1 MSKNS
6 ELINLSFLLDHEKE
20 MILGVLKRDEYLK
33 KVEDKRIRK
42 LKNELLE
49 AKRRSGKTQQ
59 ETSRVCVH
67 CQRNLGLIFDRGDP
81 CRTCSLR
88 VCSECRVSGL
98 DGSWKCTI
106 CAKVAQLRIVT
117 GEWFFEE
124 KAKRFKQVNVLG
136 TDVVRQSI
144 LRRSTGTEEKQGQE
158 QPRQD
163 PEKADT
169 SPSAG
174 QKAGHDGPRRKG
186 FLLSKF
192 RSATRGEI
200 ITTKTESGRS
210 YSLDLDSQNFRSLK
224 SVPGLDRGSTGS
236 SDLNDQEAGPT
247 TPKSTR
253 SSGVTPVPQRSPAP
267 STRSVASVSIRE
279 HGFENSMDLAAIES
293 TYEDLTKSHRR
304 NISGTPSIAVS
315 EISLSSDRSRSE
327 LDLSGSFPE
336 DLDNTVNIRSKSVP
350 GALDKDL
357 DSLEETEEGVNDL
370 VSSRF
375 SANTHSL
382 ASGLSTSS
390 QAGSDRKW
398 TYLNVP
404 DADSDTT
411 SLNSMMSVYSETG
424 DYGNVKVS
432 GEILLHISYCYKT
445 GGLYIFVKN
454 CRNLAIGDEKKQRT
468 DAYVKSYLLPDKSR
482 NNKRKTKIRTGT
494 NPEFN
499 ETLKYT
505 ISHTQ
510 LETRTLQL
518 SVWHYDRFGRNSF
531 LGEVEIPFD
540 SWNFE
545 NPSDEW
551 FVLQPKVEFAADI
564 GLHYKGELTVSLRY
578 IPPEENLMLP
588 LGQVQDAGKKTFKRG
603 KKKESPVISGGILEV
618 FIKEAKN
625 LTAVKSGGTSDS
637 FVKGYLLPDDS
648 KATKH
653 KTVVIKKSVNPQW
666 NHTFMFSGLNPQD
679 IKNVC
684 LELTVWD
691 KEAFSSN
698 IFLGG
703 VRLNSGTG
711 VSHGKNVD
719 WMDSQG
725 EEQRLWQK
733 MADNPGIPVEGV
745 LMLRSSMGKCR
756 L

>member
-1 MSKNS
+1 MGSLKGS
-6 ELINLSFLLDHEKE
+6 INVAKLDFTLLLH
-20 MILGVLKRDEYLK
+20 VVYL
-33 KVEDKRIRK
+33 DRK

-59 ETSRVCVH
+59 QTNRVCVH
-67 CQRNLGLIFDRGDP
+67 CQRNLGLIFDRGEP
-81 CRTCSLR
+81 CPACSLR

-98 DGSWKCTI
+98 DGGWKCTI

-144 LRRSTGTEEKQGQE
+144 LRRS
-158 QPRQD
+158 P
-163 PEKADT
+163 
-169 SPSAG
+169 
-174 QKAGHDGPRRKG
+174 
-186 FLLSKF
+186 
-192 RSATRGEI
+192 
-200 ITTKTESGRS
+200 
-210 YSLDLDSQNFRSLK
+210 
-224 SVPGLDRGSTGS
+224 
-236 SDLNDQEAGPT
+236 
-247 TPKSTR
+247 
-253 SSGVTPVPQRSPAP
+253 
-267 STRSVASVSIRE
+267 
-279 HGFENSMDLAAIES
+279 
-293 TYEDLTKSHRR
+293 
-304 NISGTPSIAVS
+304 
-315 EISLSSDRSRSE
+315 DRSRSE
-327 LDLSGSFPE
+327 LDLIGSFPE
-336 DLDNTVNIRSKSVP
+336 DLENTANIRSKSVP

-357 DSLEETEEGVNDL
+357 GSLEETEEGVHDL
-370 VSSRF
+370 ASSRF
-375 SANTHSL
+375 SANNHSL
-382 ASGLSTSS
+382 ASGLSTNS

-482 NNKRKTKIRTGT
+482 NNKRKTKVRTGT

-505 ISHTQ
+505 ISHAQ

-518 SVWHYDRFGRNSF
+518 SVWHHDRFGRNSF

-545 NPSDEW
+545 NPNDEW

-564 GLHYKGELTVSLRY
+564 GLHYKGELTVVLRY

-588 LGQVQDAGKKTFKRG
+588 LEEVQGRVKISDFDQGH
-603 KKKESPVISGGILEV
+603 PVSRSMGIG
-618 FIKEAKN
+618 IRN
-625 LTAVKSGGTSDS
+625 C
-637 FVKGYLLPDDS
+637 YLLPDDS

-653 KTVVIKKSVNPQW
+653 KTLVIKKSVNPQW
-666 NHTFMFSGLNPQD
+666 NHTFMFSGLSPQD

-691 KEAFSSN
+691 KEPFSSN

-725 EEQRLWQK
+725 EEQRLWRK
-733 MADNPGIPVEGV
+733 MADSPGTPVEGV

>member
-1 MSKNS
+1 MSKNT
-6 ELINLSFLLDHEKE
+6 EFINLSFLLDHEKE

-59 ETSRVCVH
+59 EGSRVCVH
-67 CQRNLGLIFDRGDP
+67 CHRHLGLIFDRGDP
-81 CRTCSLR
+81 CQACSLR
-88 VCSECRVSGL
+88 VCNECRVSGL
-98 DGSWKCTI
+98 DGSWKCTV

-144 LRRSTGTEEKQGQE
+144 LRRSPAEEIQSQE
-158 QPRQD
+158 QTRQD
-163 PEKADT
+163 AEKSDT

-174 QKAGHDGPRRKG
+174 QKASHDGPRRKG
-186 FLLSKF
+186 FLLGKF

-200 ITTKTESGRS
+200 ITPKCESGRS
-210 YSLDLDSQNFRSLK
+210 YSLDLDSQSFRSLK
-224 SVPGLDRGSTGS
+224 SAPGSDRGSTGS
-236 SDLNDQEAGPT
+236 SDLNDQEAGAG
-247 TPKSTR
+247 TPKSSR
-253 SSGVTPVPQRSPAP
+253 NNGMTPVTQRSPAA
-267 STRSVASVSIRE
+267 STRSMSSVSSRE
-279 HGFENSMDLAAIES
+279 RGFENSMDLAATES
-293 TYEDLTKSHRR
+293 TSEDVTKSHHR
-304 NISGTPSIAVS
+304 NTSGTPSIAVS
-315 EISLSSDRSRSE
+315 GASLSSDRSRSE

-336 DLDNTVNIRSKSVP
+336 DLEDTVSIRSKSVP

-357 DSLEETEEGVNDL
+357 DSSEETEEGIDDL
-370 VSSRF
+370 VSSGF

-382 ASGLSTSS
+382 ASGLS
-390 QAGSDRKW
+390 
-398 TYLNVP
+398 
-404 DADSDTT
+404 TT

-432 GEILLHISYCYKT
+432 GEILLRISYCYKT

-454 CRNLAIGDEKKQRT
+454 CRNLAIGDERKQRT

-564 GLHYKGELTVSLRY
+564 GLQYKGELTVVLRY
-578 IPPEENLMLP
+578 IPPEKNLMLP
-588 LGQVQDAGKKTFKRG
+588 LGQLQGKKTFKRG
-603 KKKESPVISGGILEV
+603 KKKESAVISGGILEV

-653 KTVVIKKSVNPQW
+653 KTLVIKKSVNPQW
-666 NHTFMFSGLNPQD
+666 NHTFTFSGLHPQD

-703 VRLNSGTG
+703 VRLNSGSG

-719 WMDSQG
+719 WMDSHG
-725 EEQRLWQK
+725 EEQRLWQE
-733 MADNPGIPVEGV
+733 MADNPGTPVEGV

>member
-6 ELINLSFLLDHEKE
+6 EFINLSFLLDHEKE

-42 LKNELLE
+42 LKNDLLE

-59 ETSRVCVH
+59 DTSRVCVH

-81 CRTCSLR
+81 CQACSLR
-88 VCSECRVSGL
+88 VCSECRVLGL
-98 DGSWKCTI
+98 DGSWKCTV

-124 KAKRFKQVNVLG
+124 KAKRFKQANVLG

-144 LRRSTGTEEKQGQE
+144 LRRNPAEELQSQE
-158 QPRQD
+158 QTRQD
-163 PEKADT
+163 AEKSNT

-174 QKAGHDGPRRKG
+174 QKASHDGPRRKG

-200 ITTKTESGRS
+200 IVAPKTGSGRS
-210 YSLDLDSQNFRSLK
+210 YSVDLDGQHFRSLK
-224 SVPGLDRGSTGS
+224 LAPGSDRGSTGS
-236 SDLNDQEAGPT
+236 SDLNDQEGGPE
-247 TPKSTR
+247 TPKS
-253 SSGVTPVPQRSPAP
+253 SQSNNMTPITQRSPAP
-267 STRSVASVSIRE
+267 STRSVASVSSRE
-279 HGFENSMDLAAIES
+279 HGFENSVDLSAFES
-293 TYEDLTKSHRR
+293 TSEDLTRSHRR
-304 NISGTPSIAVS
+304 NTSGTPSIAVS
-315 EISLSSDRSRSE
+315 GASFSSDRSQSE
-327 LDLSGSFPE
+327 LDLSGSFTE
-336 DLDNTVNIRSKSVP
+336 DLEDTVNVRSKSVP
-350 GALDKDL
+350 GVLDKDL
-357 DSLEETEEGVNDL
+357 DSLEDTEEGIDDL
-370 VSSRF
+370 LSSQF

-382 ASGLSTSS
+382 TSGLS
-390 QAGSDRKW
+390 
-398 TYLNVP
+398 
-404 DADSDTT
+404 TT
-411 SLNSMMSVYSETG
+411 SLNSMMSVYSKTG

-564 GLHYKGELTVSLRY
+564 GLQYKGELTVVLCY
-578 IPPEENLMLP
+578 IPPEENLMRS
-588 LGQVQDAGKKTFKRG
+588 LGQLQGKKTIKRE
-603 KKKESPVISGGILEV
+603 KKKASPVISGGILEV

-653 KTVVIKKSVNPQW
+653 KTLVIKKSVNPQW
-666 NHTFMFSGLNPQD
+666 NHTFTFSGLHPQD
-679 IKNVC
+679 LKNVC

-703 VRLNSGTG
+703 VRLNSGSG

-733 MADNPGIPVEGV
+733 MTDNPGTPIEGI
-745 LMLRSSMGKCR
+745 LMLRSSMGKR
-756 L
+756 QL

>member
-1 MSKNS
+1 MSKNT
-6 ELINLSFLLDHEKE
+6 EFINLSFLLDHEKE

-59 ETSRVCVH
+59 EGSRVCVH
-67 CQRNLGLIFDRGDP
+67 CHRHLGLIFDRGDP
-81 CRTCSLR
+81 CQACSLR
-88 VCSECRVSGL
+88 VCNECRVSGL
-98 DGSWKCTI
+98 DGSWKCTV

-144 LRRSTGTEEKQGQE
+144 LRRSPGAEEIQSQE
-158 QPRQD
+158 QTRQD
-163 PEKADT
+163 AEKSDT

-174 QKAGHDGPRRKG
+174 QKASHDGPRRKG
-186 FLLSKF
+186 FLLGKF

-200 ITTKTESGRS
+200 ITPKCESGRS
-210 YSLDLDSQNFRSLK
+210 YSLDLDSQSFRSLK
-224 SVPGLDRGSTGS
+224 SAPGSDRGSTGS
-236 SDLNDQEAGPT
+236 SDLNDQEAGAG
-247 TPKSTR
+247 TPKSSRNNGMTP
-253 SSGVTPVPQRSPAP
+253 VTPRSPAA
-267 STRSVASVSIRE
+267 STRSMSSVSSRE
-279 HGFENSMDLAAIES
+279 RGFENSMDLAATES
-293 TYEDLTKSHRR
+293 TSEDVTKSHHR
-304 NISGTPSIAVS
+304 NTSGTPSIAVS
-315 EISLSSDRSRSE
+315 GASLSSDRSRSE

-336 DLDNTVNIRSKSVP
+336 DLEDTVSIRSKSVP

-357 DSLEETEEGVNDL
+357 DSSEETEEGIDDL
-370 VSSRF
+370 VSSGF

-382 ASGLSTSS
+382 ASGLSTNS

-432 GEILLHISYCYKT
+432 GEILLRISYCYKT

-454 CRNLAIGDEKKQRT
+454 CRNLAIGDERKQRT

-564 GLHYKGELTVSLRY
+564 GLQYKGELTVVLRY
-578 IPPEENLMLP
+578 IPPEKNLMLP
-588 LGQVQDAGKKTFKRG
+588 LGQLQGKKTFKRG
-603 KKKESPVISGGILEV
+603 KKKESAVISGGILEV

-653 KTVVIKKSVNPQW
+653 KTLVIKKSVNPQW
-666 NHTFMFSGLNPQD
+666 NHTFTFSGLHPQD

-703 VRLNSGTG
+703 VRLNSGSG

-719 WMDSQG
+719 WMDSHG
-725 EEQRLWQK
+725 EEQRLWQE
-733 MADNPGIPVEGV
+733 MADNPGTPVEGV

>member
-1 MSKNS
+1 MSKNT
-6 ELINLSFLLDHEKE
+6 EFINLSFLLDHEKE

-59 ETSRVCVH
+59 EGSRVCVH
-67 CQRNLGLIFDRGDP
+67 CHRHLGLIFDRGDP
-81 CRTCSLR
+81 CQACSLR
-88 VCSECRVSGL
+88 VCNECRVSGL
-98 DGSWKCTI
+98 DGSWKCTV

-144 LRRSTGTEEKQGQE
+144 LRRSPGAEEIQSQE
-158 QPRQD
+158 QTRQD
-163 PEKADT
+163 AEKSDT

-174 QKAGHDGPRRKG
+174 QKASHDGPRRKG
-186 FLLSKF
+186 FLLGKF

-200 ITTKTESGRS
+200 ITPKCESGRS
-210 YSLDLDSQNFRSLK
+210 YSLDLDSQSFRSLK
-224 SVPGLDRGSTGS
+224 SAPGSDRGSTGS
-236 SDLNDQEAGPT
+236 SDLNDQEAGAG
-247 TPKSTR
+247 TPKSSR
-253 SSGVTPVPQRSPAP
+253 NNGMTPVTQRSPAA
-267 STRSVASVSIRE
+267 STRSMSSVSSRE
-279 HGFENSMDLAAIES
+279 RGFENSMDLAATES
-293 TYEDLTKSHRR
+293 TSEDVTKSHHR
-304 NISGTPSIAVS
+304 NTSGTPSIAVS
-315 EISLSSDRSRSE
+315 GASLSSDRSRSE

-336 DLDNTVNIRSKSVP
+336 DLEDTVSIRSKSVP

-357 DSLEETEEGVNDL
+357 DSSEETEEGIDDL
-370 VSSRF
+370 VSSGF

-382 ASGLSTSS
+382 ASGLSTNS

-432 GEILLHISYCYKT
+432 GEILLRISYCYKT

-454 CRNLAIGDEKKQRT
+454 CRNLAIGDERKQRT

-564 GLHYKGELTVSLRY
+564 GLQYKGELTVVLRY
-578 IPPEENLMLP
+578 IPPEKNLMLP
-588 LGQVQDAGKKTFKRG
+588 LGQLQGKKTFKRG
-603 KKKESPVISGGILEV
+603 KKKESAVISGGILEV

-653 KTVVIKKSVNPQW
+653 KTLVIKKSVNPQW
-666 NHTFMFSGLNPQD
+666 NHTFTFSGLHPQD

-703 VRLNSGTG
+703 VRLNSGSG

-719 WMDSQG
+719 WMDSHG
-725 EEQRLWQK
+725 EEQRLWQE
-733 MADNPGIPVEGV
+733 MADNPGTPVEGV

>member
-1 MSKNS
+1 MSRNS
-6 ELINLSFLLDHEKE
+6 EIINLSFLLDHEKE

-81 CRTCSLR
+81 CQTCSLR
-88 VCSECRVSGL
+88 VCSECRVTGL
-98 DGSWKCTI
+98 DGSWKCTV
-106 CAKVAQLRIVT
+106 CAKVAQLRIIT
-117 GEWFFEE
+117 GEWFLEE
-124 KAKRFKQVNVLG
+124 KAKRFKQVNFLG

-144 LRRSTGTEEKQGQE
+144 LRSPGAEEVQSQE
-158 QPRQD
+158 QASQIA
-163 PEKADT
+163 EKSDT
-169 SPSAG
+169 PPPVG
-174 QKAGHDGPRRKG
+174 QKVSHDGPKRKG

-200 ITTKTESGRS
+200 VTAKTESGRS
-210 YSLDLDSQNFRSLK
+210 YSLDLDNQNFQSLK
-224 SVPGLDRGSTGS
+224 AVPGSDRGSMDS
-236 SDLNDQEAGPT
+236 SDFNDREAGAG
-247 TPKSTR
+247 TPKSSR
-253 SSGVTPVPQRSPAP
+253 SSGMAPATQRSPAP
-267 STRSVASVSIRE
+267 STRSVSSVSSRE
-279 HGFENSMDLAAIES
+279 RGFDNSMVSAGIES
-293 TYEDLTKSHRR
+293 TTEELIRCHHR
-304 NISGTPSIAVS
+304 NTSGTPSIAVS
-315 EISLSSDRSRSE
+315 GTSLSSDHSRSE
-327 LDLSGSFPE
+327 LELSESCTE
-336 DLDNTVNIRSKSVP
+336 DFEDSVSISKFVP
-350 GALDKDL
+350 GALDKDNCL
-357 DSLEETEEGVNDL
+357 VDTEEGNEDV
-370 VSSRF
+370 VSSQF
-375 SANTHSL
+375 STNTHSL
-382 ASGLSTSS
+382 ASGLSTNS

-411 SLNSMMSVYSETG
+411 SLNSMTSVYSETG

-468 DAYVKSYLLPDKSR
+468 DAYVKSYLLPDKSQ

-551 FVLQPKVEFAADI
+551 FALQPKVEFAPDI
-564 GLHYKGELTVSLRY
+564 GLQYKGELTVVLRY
-578 IPPEENLMLP
+578 IPPEENLMP
-588 LGQVQDAGKKTFKRG
+588 PVQQFQGKRTFKKG
-603 KKKESPVISGGILEV
+603 KKESPVHSGGILEV
-618 FIKEAKN
+618 CIKEAKN
-625 LTAVKSGGTSDS
+625 LTAVKSGGNSDS
-637 FVKGYLLPDDS
+637 FVKGYLLPDDN

-653 KTVVIKKSVNPQW
+653 KTLVVKKSVNPQW
-666 NHTFMFSGLNPQD
+666 NHTFMFSGLYPQD
-679 IKNVC
+679 INNVC
-684 LELTVWD
+684 LELTIWD

-703 VRLNSGTG
+703 VRLNSGSG
-711 VSHGKNVD
+711 VSHGKKVD

-733 MADNPGIPVEGV
+733 MADNPGTPIEGV

>member
-6 ELINLSFLLDHEKE
+6 EFINLSFLLDHEKE

-49 AKRRSGKTQQ
+49 AKRRGGKTQQ
-59 ETSRVCVH
+59 ETNRVCVH

-81 CRTCSLR
+81 CQACSLR
-88 VCSECRVSGL
+88 VCSECRVVGL
-98 DGSWKCTI
+98 DGSWKCTV
-106 CAKVAQLRIVT
+106 CDKVTQLRIIT

-144 LRRSTGTEEKQGQE
+144 LRRNPEAEEIQNQE
-158 QPRQD
+158 QA
-163 PEKADT
+163 EKSDT
-169 SPSAG
+169 SPSVG
-174 QKAGHDGPRRKG
+174 KKASHDGPRRKG

-192 RSATRGEI
+192 RSATKGEI
-200 ITTKTESGRS
+200 ITTRTEGGRS
-210 YSLDLDSQNFRSLK
+210 YSLDLESQNVKSLK
-224 SVPGLDRGSTGS
+224 PIFNSDRGSNSS
-236 SDLNDQEAGPT
+236 SDINDQEIVPEALKGC
-247 TPKSTR
+247 R
-253 SSGVTPVPQRSPAP
+253 SNCVTPVTQRSPVP
-267 STRSVASVSIRE
+267 STRSTASVISRE
-279 HGFENSMDLAAIES
+279 HGFENYMGFTATES
-293 TYEDLTKSHRR
+293 TFEDFSKIHHRKP
-304 NISGTPSIAVS
+304 SGTPSIAVS
-315 EISLSSDRSRSE
+315 RVSLSSDWSRSE
-327 LDLSGSFPE
+327 LDLNGSFSGDME
-336 DLDNTVNIRSKSVP
+336 DTGSIRYKSAPRTLDE
-350 GALDKDL
+350 
-357 DSLEETEEGVNDL
+357 DSLEDTEEGINDL
-370 VSSRF
+370 VSSGF
-375 SANTHSL
+375 SANTNSL
-382 ASGLSTSS
+382 ASGLS
-390 QAGSDRKW
+390 
-398 TYLNVP
+398 
-404 DADSDTT
+404 TT

-505 ISHTQ
+505 ISHSQ

-551 FVLQPKVEFAADI
+551 FTLQPKVEFAADF
-564 GLHYKGELTVSLRY
+564 GLQYKGELTVVLRY
-578 IPPEENLMLP
+578 ILPEESLILP
-588 LGQVQDAGKKTFKRG
+588 LGQIQGKKTFKMG
-603 KKKESPVISGGILEV
+603 KKKESPVTSGGILEV

-653 KTVVIKKSVNPQW
+653 KTLVIKRSVNPQW
-666 NHTFMFSGLNPQD
+666 NHAFLFSGLHPQD

-703 VRLNSGTG
+703 VRLNSGSG
-711 VSHGKNVD
+711 VSYGKTVD

-725 EEQRLWQK
+725 EEQRLWHK
-733 MADNPGIPVEGV
+733 MANNPGIPVEGV
-745 LMLRSSMGKCR
+745 LMLRSSMGKRR